1 MSAGRN
7 DGVSAPRFRVERFTG
22 SPGAFHATEL
32 LDDPVARVV
41 VADAT
46 IDALVL
52 GSSQPFDV
60 ADAAACRAAGV
71 ELTKRRSG
79 GGAVL
84 VEAGAMCWF
93 DVVVPADDPRF
104 GGVAGDVTGS
114 MVWLGRH
121 IAGALADVGVAGV
134 AVHDEAMVCTP
145 WSRLV
150 CFAGVGGGEGL
161 LAGAKLVGISQR
173 RRRQGAR
180 FQCMVHTAWNP
191 ARMLGLLHDPKP
203 SVDDLSLVATV
214 PPDVAAALPGAVAA
228 RLSA

>member
-1 MSAGRN
+1 MSRLALN
-7 DGVSAPRFRVERFTG
+7 LAPFALDRLLG
-22 SPGAFHATEL
+22 SPAEFHATEM

-41 VADAT
+41 VAEAT
-46 IDALVL
+46 VDALVL
-52 GSSQPFDV
+52 GSSQSHGV
-60 ADAAACRAAGV
+60 ADAAACAAAGV
-71 ELTKRRSG
+71 ELTRRRSG

-84 VEAGAMCWF
+84 VERGGMCWF

-104 GGVAGDVTGS
+104 GGVAGDVTAS

-121 IAGALADVGVAGV
+121 IAAALGDLGVTGIE
-134 AVHDEAMVCTP
+134 VHDEAMVCTP

-161 LAGAKLVGISQR
+161 VGGAKLVGISQR

-191 ARMLGLLHDPKP
+191 ERMLGLLRDPKP
-203 SVDDLSLVATV
+203 AVEDLPPVATV
-214 PPDVAAALPGAVAA
+214 PADVAAALPAAVAA

>member
-1 MSAGRN
+1 MQGLALSVG
-7 DGVSAPRFRVERFTG
+7 PFRVERFAG
-22 SPGAFHATEL
+22 SPGEFHATEL
-32 LDDPVARVV
+32 LDDPVGRVV
-41 VADAT
+41 VVDAT
-46 IDALVL
+46 VDALVL

-60 ADAAACRAAGV
+60 ADAEACAAAGV

-93 DVVVPADDPRF
+93 DVIVPADHPRF
-104 GGVAGDVTGS
+104 VAVAGDVTGS

-121 IAGALADVGVAGV
+121 IAAALADLGVTGV

-161 LAGAKLVGISQR
+161 VDGAKLVGISQR

-180 FQCMVHTAWNP
+180 FQCMVHTRWNP
-191 ARMLGLLHDPKP
+191 ERMLGLLRDPKP
-203 SVDDLSLVATV
+203 AVGDLPPVATV
-214 PPDVAAALPGAVAA
+214 SPEVAAALPAAVTAH
-228 RLSA
+228 LSA

>member
-1 MSAGRN
+1 MT
-7 DGVSAPRFRVERFTG
+7 VAPFAVERFTG
-22 SPGAFHATEL
+22 TPGAFHATEL

-46 IDALVL
+46 ADALVL
-52 GSSQPFDV
+52 GSSQPLDV
-60 ADAAACRAAGV
+60 ADEAACAVAGV

-84 VEAGAMCWF
+84 VEVGAMCWF
-93 DVVVPADDPRF
+93 DVVVPVDDPRF
-104 GGVAGDVTGS
+104 AGVAGDVTGS

-121 IAGALADVGVAGV
+121 IAAALADLGVAGV

-161 LAGAKLVGISQR
+161 VDGAKLVGISQR

-180 FQCMVHTAWNP
+180 FQCMVHTAWHP
-191 ARMLGLLHDPKP
+191 DRMLGLLRPPKP
-203 SVDDLSLVATV
+203 AATDLPAVATV
-214 PPDVAAALPGAVAA
+214 PIDVATALPAAVAA